1 MAVIG
6 RFRNVIKKRF
16 LGIIKKRFNQ
26 KMMMVRNMKNWQS
39 PRVRG
44 PVEVLFSQEYLSVN
58 LFYLPT
64 SRYKTTTE
72 KICRH
77 LVLDRISLK
86 ILPARRG

>member
-44 PVEVLFSQEYLSVN
+44 PVEVLFSQEYLSLRVN
-58 LFYLPT
+58 NSVLSSNITVSNDNRENLP
-64 SRYKTTTE
+64 SS
-72 KICRH
+72 CA
-77 LVLDRISLK
+77 L
-86 ILPARRG
+86 